1 MAFLRDRAANAMTSP
16 LLRDTD
22 PTLWAEALNY
32 PYGIH
37 VVYPAASSTP
47 LLVVKLTQQYLLT
60 ARMNRGFKIYV
71 VPVDTPEGSTI
82 GLLTAF
88 FEDADEPLTV
98 WTPLSPDD
106 DPTDNILSVLKT
118 KRLTVRL
125 FDEHDRELLGYEAT
139 IDLPLVPRV
148 RLEHVKLLEFTH
160 DLAHLMHEQGEH
172 WFGARVAQDDQ
183 EAISINFVR
192 PLYEENRRYKDDR
205 PDLFKFNGAKGL
217 ADVRLE
223 KDEPGQFQEIDI
235 VLLLQRVFKPE
246 SIYRS
251 PRRNYD
257 NEEITDVIV
266 ITDKLCLLVEAKD
279 SPNTERQLGNRLDR
293 KRATTKKHLNKAC
306 NQLSGAIGYLDRTRP
321 LIMRMPEGDVVIDLG
336 KRNVLSLAVVREL
349 FLPDYPEY
357 SEQLYE
363 LHDDIG
369 IPCAALDY
377 GELVQYTTICNS
389 EDAFVGAY
397 FEVFNKAL
405 ERKGFPRL
413 RFGVRDLF
421 DEDGDF
427 RFE

>member
-1 MAFLRDRAANAMTSP
+1 MTSP
-16 LLRDTD
+16 FLRDTD
-22 PTLWAEALNY
+22 QALWAEALSY
-32 PYGIH
+32 PFGIH
-37 VVYPAASSTP
+37 VVYPAGSSTP

-71 VPVDTPEGSTI
+71 VPVDTPSGSTA
-82 GLLTAF
+82 GLFTAF
-88 FEDADEPLTV
+88 FEDDDEPLTV
-98 WTPLSPDD
+98 WTPLSDD
-106 DPTDNILSVLKT
+106 DHTANVLSALKT
-118 KRLTVRL
+118 TRWTVRL

-139 IDLPLVPRV
+139 VEIPLLARV
-148 RLEHVKLLEFTH
+148 RLEHVKLLELTH
-160 DLAHLMHEQGEH
+160 DLDHHMREQGEL
-172 WFGARVAQDDQ
+172 WFGLRGAQDDQ
-183 EAISINFVR
+183 EAISVNFGR

-217 ADVRLE
+217 AEVRLE
-223 KDEPGQFQEIDI
+223 KEEPMQFQEIDI
-235 VLLLQRVFKPE
+235 ILLLQRVFKPE
-246 SIYRS
+246 NIYHS
-251 PRRNYD
+251 PRRHND

-266 ITDKLCLLVEAKD
+266 LTDKLCLLVEAKD
-279 SPNTERQLGNRLDR
+279 SPNTERQLGNKLDR

-321 LIMRMPEGDVVIDLG
+321 LIMRMPEGDVVIDVG

-357 SEQLYE
+357 SERLYE

-369 IPCAALDY
+369 LPCIALDY
-377 GELVQYTTICNS
+377 GELVQYTTFCNS

-397 FEVFNKAL
+397 FEVFDKAL

-413 RFGVRDLF
+413 RFGVRDLLN
-421 DEDGDF
+421 EDGSF

>member
-1 MAFLRDRAANAMTSP
+1 MTSP
-16 LLRDTD
+16 FLRDTD
-22 PTLWAEALNY
+22 QALWAEALSY
-32 PYGIH
+32 PFGIH
-37 VVYPAASSTP
+37 VVYPAGSSTP

-71 VPVDTPEGSTI
+71 VPVDTPSGSTA
-82 GLLTAF
+82 GLFTAF
-88 FEDADEPLTV
+88 FEDDDEPLTV
-98 WTPLSPDD
+98 WTPLSDD
-106 DPTDNILSVLKT
+106 DHTANVLSALKT
-118 KRLTVRL
+118 TRWTVRL

-139 IDLPLVPRV
+139 VEIPLLAQV
-148 RLEHVKLLEFTH
+148 RLEHVKLLELTH
-160 DLAHLMHEQGEH
+160 DLDHHMREQGEL
-172 WFGARVAQDDQ
+172 WFGLRGAQDDQ
-183 EAISINFVR
+183 EAISVNFER

-217 ADVRLE
+217 AEVRLE
-223 KDEPGQFQEIDI
+223 KEEPMQFQEIDI
-235 VLLLQRVFKPE
+235 ILLLQRVFKPE
-246 SIYRS
+246 NIYHS
-251 PRRNYD
+251 PKRHND

-266 ITDKLCLLVEAKD
+266 LTDKLCLLVEAKD
-279 SPNTERQLGNRLDR
+279 SPNTERQLGNKLDR

-349 FLPDYPEY
+349 FLPDYPDY
-357 SEQLYE
+357 SERLYE

-369 IPCAALDY
+369 LPCIALDY
-377 GELVQYTTICNS
+377 GELVQYTTFCNS

-405 ERKGFPRL
+405 ERQGFPRL

-421 DEDGDF
+421 DQDGRF

>member
-1 MAFLRDRAANAMTSP
+1 MTSP
-16 LLRDTD
+16 FLRDTD
-22 PTLWAEALNY
+22 PTLWAEALSY

-60 ARMNRGFKIYV
+60 ARMNRGVKIYV
-71 VPVDTPEGSTI
+71 VPVDTPSGSTV

-88 FEDADEPLTV
+88 FEDDDEPLTV
-98 WTPLSPDD
+98 WTPLSDD
-106 DPTDNILSVLKT
+106 DHTAIVLSALKT
-118 KRLTVRL
+118 TRWTVRL
-125 FDEHDRELLGYEAT
+125 FDEHDRELLGYET
-139 IDLPLVPRV
+139 TVEIPLLARV
-148 RLEHVKLLEFTH
+148 RLEHVKLLELTH
-160 DLAHLMHEQGEH
+160 DLDHHMHEQGKH
-172 WFGARVAQDDQ
+172 WFGARVAQDDL
-183 EAISINFVR
+183 EAISVNFER

-205 PDLFKFNGAKGL
+205 PDLFKFHGAKGL

-223 KDEPGQFQEIDI
+223 KEEPGQFQEIDI

-246 SIYRS
+246 NIYHS

-279 SPNTERQLGNRLDR
+279 SPNTERQLGNKLDR

-336 KRNVLSLAVVREL
+336 KRTILSLAVVREL

-357 SEQLYE
+357 SERLYE

-369 IPCAALDY
+369 LPCVALDY

-389 EDAFVGAY
+389 EDAFVRAY
-397 FEVFNKAL
+397 FQVFNKAL
-405 ERKGFPRL
+405 QRKGFPRL

-421 DEDGDF
+421 DEDGNF